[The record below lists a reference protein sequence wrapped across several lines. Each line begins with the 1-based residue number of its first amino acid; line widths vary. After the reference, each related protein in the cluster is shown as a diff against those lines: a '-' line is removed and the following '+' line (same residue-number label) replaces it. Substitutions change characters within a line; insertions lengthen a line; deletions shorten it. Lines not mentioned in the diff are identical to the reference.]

1 MNRRFS
7 PFAVLGVFF
16 LLGISSF
23 GGPVA
28 HLGYFRR
35 TFVDKRKWL
44 SEADFAS
51 LVSLCQFLPGPASSQ
66 AGFCIGML
74 RAGWPGA
81 LAAWLGFTAPSA
93 ALMLAAAI
101 WLGTFDQF
109 VIARTILHGMQLA
122 AIAVVGQAVLQMARN
137 LCPDTPRRMLA
148 VLAAAIL
155 ILVPDTPGQIM
166 VLLIGAFIGW
176 FLPQEDNVI
185 RAPLAMTSPS
195 YGTAIFCLVLFAALL
210 GLSVCVWTQ
219 PGLALASLFY
229 RTGALVFGGGH
240 VVLPLLQSGFVV
252 PGYVAPGLFL
262 AGYGAAQALPG
273 PLFTFAAF
281 LGAVANIGPGGLHGG
296 LIAMVAIFLP
306 GLLLVS
312 GVLPYWNAIRQN
324 RPLTG
329 CINGV
334 NAVVVGLLAYAL
346 LNLITL
352 GGIGNLKD
360 IVIAGIALLV
370 LVLTRIPPFCAVIF
384 CIAAAIIAQ
393 NGIGWR

>member
-1 MNRRFS
+1 
-7 PFAVLGVFF
+7 
-16 LLGISSF
+16 
-23 GGPVA
+23 
-28 HLGYFRR
+28 
-35 TFVDKRKWL
+35 
-44 SEADFAS
+44 
-51 LVSLCQFLPGPASSQ
+51 
-66 AGFCIGML
+66 
-74 RAGWPGA
+74 
-81 LAAWLGFTAPSA
+81 
-93 ALMLAAAI
+93 
-101 WLGTFDQF
+101 
-109 VIARTILHGMQLA
+109 MQLA
-122 AIAVVGQAVLQMARN
+122 AIAVVGQAVVQMARS

-148 VLAAAIL
+148 VLAASIL
-155 ILVPDTPGQIM
+155 ILVPDMPGQIM

-176 FLPQEDNVI
+176 FLPQEENVI

-195 YGTAIFCLVLFAALL
+195 YGTAVLCLVLFAGLL
-210 GLSVCVWTQ
+210 GLSVCSWAQ
-219 PGLALASLFY
+219 PGLALAALFY

-240 VVLPLLQSGFVV
+240 VVLPLLQSAVVV

-281 LGAVANIGPGGLHGG
+281 LGAVTSIGPGGLHGG
-296 LIAMVAIFLP
+296 LIALAAIFLP

-352 GGIGNLKD
+352 GGIGNPKD
-360 IVIAGIALLV
+360 VVIAGIAFLV
-370 LVLTRIPPFCAVIF
+370 LILTRIPPFCAVIF

-393 NGIGWR
+393 NGVSWR

>member
-384 CIAAAIIAQ
+384 CVAAAIIAQ